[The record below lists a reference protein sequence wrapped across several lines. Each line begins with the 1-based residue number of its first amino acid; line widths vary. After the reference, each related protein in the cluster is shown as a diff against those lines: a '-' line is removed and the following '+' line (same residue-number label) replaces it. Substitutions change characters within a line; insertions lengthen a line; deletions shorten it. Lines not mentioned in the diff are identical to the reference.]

1 MGVKRFLV
9 AGGMASL
16 VLIGVLLIVDAKGF
30 AQGQIDPGTLVKGGC
45 NQFPEQCQAAKDAA
59 NDPGA
64 LAKGGCNQ
72 FPEQCQ
78 AAKDAM
84 NQEGGTTTGGGGG
97 TTTGG
102 GGGTTTGGGG
112 GTTTGGDGGAG
123 MEMVALGPGGTSG
136 TGEGG
141 GTGGG
146 TTGGTDATG
155 GAVAFA
161 ATASALPQT
170 GGPSVV
176 FLPTAGPLLLA
187 IALLLGSGLCMAA
200 FVRSG
205 RS

>member
-84 NQEGGTTTGGGGG
+84 NQEGG